1 MVQPRREVWDY
12 GGLPLQAL
20 VPQLDGLQ
28 TLLAFHGK
36 LLARSKTQ
44 WNGHR
49 KYRFAYHN
57 IEHCNTQPPLHVGQ
71 CCHTCGAIKG
81 PHNFPAHFAMSPE

>member
-49 KYRFAYHN
+49 EYI
-57 IEHCNTQPPLHVGQ
+57 IEIIINHLHWNTQPPSRLGQ
-71 CCHTCGAIKG
+71 CCNTCGAMG
-81 PHNFPAHFAMSPE
+81 LHTFPADVHCVP